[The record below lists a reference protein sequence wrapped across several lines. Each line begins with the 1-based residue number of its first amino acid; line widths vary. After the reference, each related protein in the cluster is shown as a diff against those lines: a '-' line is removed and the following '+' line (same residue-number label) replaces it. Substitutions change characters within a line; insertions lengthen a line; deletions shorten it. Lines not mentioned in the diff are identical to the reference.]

1 MASIEQDKLTEVLQQ
16 VDDLYAKGKS
26 PEALP
31 LLKPYSQSDNA
42 EVLWRLARLNYTVGK
57 FFTKDQDAAKKLSID
72 ALDAAKRAVAAD
84 ERSCFSHKV
93 QSNIICLATQ
103 RLALRHRAR

>member
-1 MASIEQDKLTEVLQQ
+1 MASELEQDKLTETLKQ
-16 VDDLYAKGKS
+16 VDELYKNAKS

-31 LLKPYSQSDNA
+31 LLKPYSQSNNA
-42 EVLWRLARLNYTVGK
+42 EVLWRLARLQYTIGK
-57 FFTKDQDAAKKLSID
+57 FFTKDQDVAKQLSVE

-93 QSNIICLATQ
+93 QRCCLMLCSACIIG
-103 RLALRHRAR
+103 